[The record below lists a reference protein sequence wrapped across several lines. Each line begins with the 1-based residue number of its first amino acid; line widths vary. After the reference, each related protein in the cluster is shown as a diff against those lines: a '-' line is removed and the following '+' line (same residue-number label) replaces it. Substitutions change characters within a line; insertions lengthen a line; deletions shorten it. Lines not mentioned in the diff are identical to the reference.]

1 MRMTIKQ
8 RITDMREK
16 VNAMKDRR
24 GITAKVQVFKFQPFS
39 KRQKQV
45 LTWWMQKSPVKDY
58 DGVIA
63 DGAIRSGKTAYPK

>member
-24 GITAKVQVFKFQPFS
+24 GITAKVQVFKFE
-39 KRQKQV
+39 
-45 LTWWMQKSPVKDY
+45 
-58 DGVIA
+58 
-63 DGAIRSGKTAYPK
+63 KTEAGSYLVDEEKPCEGL

>member
-24 GITAKVQVFKFQPFS
+24 GITAKVQVFKFQP
-39 KRQKQV
+39 
-45 LTWWMQKSPVKDY
+45 LE
-58 DGVIA
+58 
-63 DGAIRSGKTAYPK
+63 KTEAGSYLVDEEKPCEGL